1 MTNSEIGECGMGNTE
16 PNLSGCDKQLPVSAK
31 KAALRDVQNQN
42 RSHINFISTSPL
54 TKNGGQSMDTVK
66 VSGTKRPSPES
77 PAGLPRNQSP
87 NSSAAS
93 AQLVYVRRKS
103 EAETAKLGHSAET
116 TNQLKSPAN
125 EPKVYRLSAF
135 APMATGSITSTSG
148 KPSVSVPVAQSTPR
162 FVSVQSS
169 YRQSTAVPLS
179 ADGREMKCEHW
190 EERYRQ
196 LQALL
201 KKLDES
207 DQKDYIQMLQS
218 LSSVELSR
226 HAVELEKRSIKL
238 SLEEGK

>member
-103 EAETAKLGHSAET
+103 EAETAKINAAET